1 MQDARQ
7 QLVLSLQRRHERDAE
22 APLTE
27 GYIMV
32 AFRNAVTDLHRQ
44 HSGRA
49 EPRSWLKA
57 FGRLGQVLFELYCLA
72 RQGRADV
79 MTALASDPELLREPL
94 SGDQARSLLDEMDQR
109 GECDG
114 KGHKEEP
121 LFNQAGEPID
131 VPHATDPEHDLIT
144 AQSEGLQ
151 AYLFRSQSENFS
163 GIQHLVQRLQQARS
177 QLRDRLELDDD
188 QGFILQA
195 TLSGQLTEAE
205 MGKML
210 GGLSVRQVRYKR
222 QKALDKMKTLLQK
235 VGLGLEELLAA
246 DGPILDSA
254 PFTQR
259 GGSAAASATAGE

>member
-1 MQDARQ
+1 M
-7 QLVLSLQRRHERDAE
+7 SLQRRQERGAE
-22 APLTE
+22 DPLTE

-32 AFRNAVTDLHRQ
+32 AFRHAVTDLHRQ
-44 HSGRA
+44 YSGRA

-72 RQGRADV
+72 RHGRADV
-79 MTALASDPELLREPL
+79 ITALASDPELVREPV
-94 SGDQARSLLDEMDQR
+94 SADQARTLLDEMDQR

-121 LFNQAGEPID
+121 LFNQAGEPIE
-131 VPHATDPEHDLIT
+131 VPHLADPERVLIE
-144 AQSEGLQ
+144 AQSEALQ
-151 AYLFRSQSENFS
+151 SYLFRSQSGNFK
-163 GIQHLVQRLQQARS
+163 GIQHLVLRLQEARC
-177 QLRDRLELDDD
+177 QLHDRLELDDD

-222 QKALDKMKTLLQK
+222 QKALEKMKTLLQK
-235 VGLGLEELLAA
+235 VGLGLEELLAS
-246 DGPILDSA
+246 DGPGLDSA
-254 PFTQR
+254 LFAR
-259 GGSAAASATAGE
+259 GGSSTASATAGD